1 MDFIRQIYV
10 FSLVKNIK
18 FWFIV
23 RSLWK
28 RSDDFFNQCNL
39 WKVFLELELWFVIK
53 LQKTHLSDICVCKQ
67 VLMIGGGDELNQ
79 KKNKYQAFFYS
90 KDLQVKKKWVPLH
103 RQLVIL
109 NYIYHF
115 PIYRESARES
125 RFPFLLRMRMFFWG
139 TADHGF

>member
-28 RSDDFFNQCNL
+28 RSDDFFNQCIL
-39 WKVFLELELWFVIK
+39 WKVFLELESWFVIK
-53 LQKTHLSDICVCKQ
+53 LQKTHLSDIYACEYMLISERNNEV
-67 VLMIGGGDELNQ
+67 NQ

-90 KDLQVKKKWVPLH
+90 KDLQVKKKWVPLQ

>member
-1 MDFIRQIYV
+1 MGES
-10 FSLVKNIK
+10 SLVKNIK

-28 RSDDFFNQCNL
+28 RSDDFFYQCNL
-39 WKVFLELELWFVIK
+39 WKVFLELESWFVIK
-53 LQKTHLSDICVCKQ
+53 LQKTHLSDIYACKYMLISERNNE
-67 VLMIGGGDELNQ
+67 VNQ

-90 KDLQVKKKWVPLH
+90 KDLQVKKKWVPLQ

-125 RFPFLLRMRMFFWG
+125 RFPFFMAHANTFFARMD
-139 TADHGF
+139 TAFNSS